1 MSKKFQKIPIH
12 VVEYHNDVLTPIY
25 RCIGSKHLPLQN
37 SSLIHFDS
45 HPDLG
50 VPEDFDARQIFDKNI
65 LFQTISIENWILPAV
80 YAGHFSSIVWLKP
93 PWANQIKRG
102 TYCFYVGRDKDNN
115 KLCVS
120 CDDPYFLSD
129 CVYVNEVSMVDKK
142 LVTLHVVDVDD
153 NSPPTDILP
162 PDQQY
167 VLDIDLDYFSTQNP
181 FLDMFPPGDLSELTR
196 IYKFQHSDDQDVDGC
211 LATRRKQLDELRSWI
226 EKMKSGCG
234 DEDEEDRGSE
244 EDGRLDEIFLF
255 YIFFKIF
262 LFFRFQSFRRI
273 VKNYE
278 NKLGRKLEA
287 DDYDIIH
294 GAGCATGEPPLPH
307 HVATNEEIRG
317 NLKKVENILKNLP
330 WKPVMVTVARSSI
343 DDYCPKHQ
351 VDFIQSGVE
360 EMLGSLYRDVD
371 VIHSY

>member
-25 RCIGSKHLPLQN
+25 RCIGSKHLPLHN
-37 SSLIHFDS
+37 SALIHFDS

-50 VPEDFDARQIFDKNI
+50 VPEDFDARQIFNKNI
-65 LFQTISIENWILPAV
+65 LFQIISIENWILPAV
-80 YAGHFSSIVWLKP
+80 YAGHFSSIVWFKP
-93 PWANQIKRG
+93 RWANQIKQG
-102 TYCFYVGRDKDNN
+102 TYCFYVGRDKVTN

-120 CDDPYFLSD
+120 CHDPYFLSD
-129 CVYVNEVSMVDKK
+129 CVYVNEVSMLDKK
-142 LVTLHVVDVDD
+142 LVTLYVVDVED
-153 NSPPTDILP
+153 NSPPTDILLP
-162 PDQQY
+162 NQHY

-196 IYKFQHSDDQDVDGC
+196 IYKFQHSDDHDIDGC
-211 LATRRKQLDELRSWI
+211 LATRREQLDELRSWI

-234 DEDEEDRGSE
+234 DEEGRGSMV
-244 EDGRLDEIFLF
+244 DGRFLS
-255 YIFFKIF
+255 
-262 LFFRFQSFRRI
+262 FQQI

-307 HVATNEEIRG
+307 HVATNEEIQG
-317 NLKKVENILKNLP
+317 SLKKVENILKNLP

-351 VDFIQSGVE
+351 VEFIQSEVE
-360 EMLGSLYRDVD
+360 EMLRSLYHDVD